1 MSALV
6 LDASAALA
14 WCFIEERTPASQA
27 LLDRVAQAGAVVPPL
42 WHLEIGNIL
51 LAAERRARA
60 TIAQVADAVG
70 SLARLPIATDQADA
84 AQRARESLALA
95 RQHRLTVYDACY
107 LDLALRRALP
117 LATLDDALQRAAR
130 ETGVEL
136 IPL

>member
-14 WCFIEERTPASQA
+14 WCFADERTAASQA
-27 LLDRVAQAGAVVPPL
+27 LLDQVAQVGAVVPPL
-42 WHLEIGNIL
+42 WHLEVGNIL

-60 TIAQVADAVG
+60 TVAQVADAIG

-84 AQRARESLALA
+84 AQRTREALALA
-95 RQHRLTVYDACY
+95 RQHRLSVYDACY

-117 LATLDDALQRAAR
+117 LATLDPDLQRAAR
-130 ETGVEL
+130 ETGVALIEL
-136 IPL
+136 

>member
-14 WCFIEERTPASQA
+14 WCFVEERTPASQQ
-27 LLDRVAQAGAVVPPL
+27 LLDRVAREGAVVPPL
-42 WHLEIGNIL
+42 WHLEVGNIL
-51 LAAERRARA
+51 HAAERHARA
-60 TIAQVADAVG
+60 TIAQVADAIG

-95 RQHRLTVYDACY
+95 RQHRLSVYGACY

-117 LATLDDALQRAAR
+117 LATLDEALQRAAR